1 MSMTWKSKYTLILL
15 YFTTFNPDYVKLLDI
30 YLPSEKLKKK
40 KLKPVDLAEKKKI
53 KTSGLAKYDFF
64 VSVHKFQVSL
74 S

>member
-1 MSMTWKSKYTLILL
+1 MTWKSKYTLILL

-40 KLKPVDLAEKKKI
+40 KIKTSGFSWKKKI
-53 KTSGLAKYDFF
+53 KTSGLGKYDFF